1 MRHQVAL
8 LAVLCVGFTPIEPCL
23 AQTPRQ
29 QQEPNQASSWSFDIA
44 GELRERF
51 ESAND
56 PVFGLATPA
65 QNDYLLH
72 RAVLSGEIR
81 HGEDIRALVEVVS
94 GLTSGWAGS
103 PPPTQNDPLDLL
115 QAYIEKSL
123 PMAGGQLSLRAGRQE
138 LKLGA
143 SRLVSIRE
151 SPNIRRAFDGV
162 RGAWTRAE
170 GQSVSAFFV
179 RPVQPE
185 GGIFDD
191 RSSSQ
196 LRFWGVYATA
206 RVRAFEGLGID
217 AYYLGLDR
225 SDAVFAQGEAHEL
238 RHTVGLRAF
247 GEHEGW
253 DWNIEGAWQW
263 GSFGESRIRAWTV
276 SVDAG
281 FEISGVPMSPRIG
294 LKADAISGD
303 RDPHDRTLGTFNP
316 LFPKLPYFSEA
327 NLATPANLL
336 DVQPNVRLA
345 LTPRLSATVSWN
357 GLWKHQQADAYYA
370 PPLSPVPGT
379 SMTQSRDIGW
389 QASMLI
395 EWQATPDVE
404 LAATYV
410 SFEPRSVIEQADG
423 RAGSFFAAWVQ
434 WTF

>member
-23 AQTPRQ
+23 AQTPGQ

-51 ESAND
+51 ESSND

-151 SPNIRRAFDGV
+151 NPNIRRAFDGV
-162 RGAWTRAE
+162 RGTWTRAE
-170 GQSVSAFFV
+170 GKSVSAFFV

-206 RVRAFEGLGID
+206 PVLRSRAWASTRTIWGSIVRMPSSHKVRRASCDI
-217 AYYLGLDR
+217 R
-225 SDAVFAQGEAHEL
+225 S
-238 RHTVGLRAF
+238 GLRAF

-303 RDPHDRTLGTFNP
+303 RDLHDRTLGTFNP